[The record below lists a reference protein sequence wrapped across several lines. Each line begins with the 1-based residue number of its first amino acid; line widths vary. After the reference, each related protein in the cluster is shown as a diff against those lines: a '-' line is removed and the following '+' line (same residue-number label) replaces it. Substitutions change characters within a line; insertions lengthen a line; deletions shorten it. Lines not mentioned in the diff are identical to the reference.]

1 MLLLAL
7 QEIVVLM
14 IDQLEERIAQMLLD
28 QLIAERQGLRLE
40 VQEVPQHQVEV
51 VEQLDHII
59 LAKVPTDVVLH
70 QVEVLLEV
78 AIHQVEV
85 LLEVALAEVLHQV
98 EALAE
103 VVLLQAE
110 ALLAAEVAA
119 LAEVLLE
126 ETNKKVD
133 FKLFFQNQ
141 LLYLSL

>member
-1 MLLLAL
+1 
-7 QEIVVLM
+7 M
-14 IDQLEERIAQMLLD
+14 IDQLEERIVQMLLD

-59 LAKVPTDVVLH
+59 LAKVPTDVVL
-70 QVEVLLEV
+70 
-78 AIHQVEV
+78 HQVEV

-141 LLYLSL
+141 LLSLSL